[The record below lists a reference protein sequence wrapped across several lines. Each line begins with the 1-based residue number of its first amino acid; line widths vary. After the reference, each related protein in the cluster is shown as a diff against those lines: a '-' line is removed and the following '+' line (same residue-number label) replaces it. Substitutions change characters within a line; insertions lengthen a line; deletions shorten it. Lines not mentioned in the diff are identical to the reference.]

1 MAVTLAG
8 CGGGGSIKPRESVP
22 SGFKSCKVD
31 DMRVTYGLAA

>member
-8 CGGGGSIKPRESVP
+8 CGGGGSIKLSDSVP

-31 DMRVTYGLAA
+31 DMGVAYGLAA

>member
-8 CGGGGSIKPRESVP
+8 CGGGGSIKLSDSVP

-31 DMRVTYGLAA
+31 DMRVAYDLAA